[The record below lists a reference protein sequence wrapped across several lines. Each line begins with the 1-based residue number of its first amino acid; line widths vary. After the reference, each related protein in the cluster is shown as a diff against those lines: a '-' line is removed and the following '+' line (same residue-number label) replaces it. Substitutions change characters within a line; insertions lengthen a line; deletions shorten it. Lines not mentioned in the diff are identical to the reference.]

1 MITMGFAFGIS
12 DVVTL
17 DTPFSYNGNIV
28 YSSYIYVYTAAGD
41 IVYRNS
47 AGELQ
52 YLPSAAIGYH
62 PIAASEIVTSGDVNG
77 VTRTT
82 GATGLAYCGSVK
94 Y

>member
-1 MITMGFAFGIS
+1 MITNGFAFGIS
-12 DVVTL
+12 DLVTL
-17 DTPFSYNGNIV
+17 DTPFEYRGALI

-47 AGELQ
+47 AGDLQ
-52 YLPSAAIGYH
+52 YLPSASLGYH

-77 VTRTT
+77 TTRTT
-82 GATGLAYCGSVK
+82 GATGLVFCASGK

>member
-12 DVVTL
+12 DIVTL
-17 DTPFSYNGNIV
+17 DTPFSYNGNLI

-47 AGELQ
+47 AGDLQ
-52 YLPSAAIGYH
+52 YLPSAALGYN
-62 PIAASEIVTSGDVNG
+62 PIAAAEIVTSGDVNG
-77 VTRTT
+77 TTRTT
-82 GATGLAYCGSVK
+82 TATGLAYCASTK